1 MGNYYCKTLVQQPN
15 YKSSHLNAER
25 VSYQSMYD
33 NFEKTN
39 FWKSNGREANIRE
52 SDMTKL
58 GEEMEKVSPTIK
70 MSISEFLRICSQNRP
85 VGVSDDNWQQFLNS
99 TCSEYFNVGFN
110 VDLSSK
116 IQAKYVNI
124 TVPVPK
130 SPSRSSIDAVMDLS
144 MQKASPRLS
153 HSSSVSIVEFAG
165 RFALP
170 DNAEY
175 NQSDAESTSI
185 WVQDTECSSF
195 YDPKSTSLT
204 FQNEFV
210 STCDVGAESY
220 KFWKSKCTALCLG
233 DVPSGSYEESS
244 FYDENKISTTFANSK
259 PEPGVNIAQ
268 RDDLNCEA
276 LFDEIKVNIQISR
289 AL

>member
-1 MGNYYCKTLVQQPN
+1 MGNYHCKTLEQPN
-15 YKSSHLNAER
+15 YKSSHLIAER
-25 VSYQSMYD
+25 VSYQPMDD
-33 NFEKTN
+33 NFEKAN
-39 FWKSNGREANIRE
+39 FWKRNSRGANICK
-52 SDMTKL
+52 SHMTHL
-58 GEEMEKVSPTIK
+58 GEEMEKVPPTIK

-85 VGVSDDNWQQFLNS
+85 SGVSDDNWQQFLNS
-99 TCSEYFNVGFN
+99 TCSEYFNVGSN
-110 VDLSSK
+110 GDLGSK
-116 IQAKYVNI
+116 IQAKSVNI
-124 TVPVPK
+124 TVPVTN

-144 MQKASPRLS
+144 MQEASLRLS

-170 DNAEY
+170 HNAEY

-185 WVQDTECSSF
+185 WVHDTECSSF
-195 YDPKSTSLT
+195 CDPKSTSLKC
-204 FQNEFV
+204 QNEFV

-220 KFWKSKCTALCLG
+220 KVWKSKCTALCLG